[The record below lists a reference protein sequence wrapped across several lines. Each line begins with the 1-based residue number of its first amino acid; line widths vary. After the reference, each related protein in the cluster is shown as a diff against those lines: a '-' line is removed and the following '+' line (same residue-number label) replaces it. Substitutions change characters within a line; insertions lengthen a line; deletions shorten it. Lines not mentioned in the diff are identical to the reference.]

1 MGIIDIYTVGYSDS
15 WDYSG
20 YITNFLDSSD
30 LLFSFQIELY
40 INHIPSVSVF
50 LVIRR
55 KTPYT

>member
-55 KTPYT
+55 KMPYT

>member
-40 INHIPSVSVF
+40 INHIPYVSVF

-55 KTPYT
+55 KMPYT